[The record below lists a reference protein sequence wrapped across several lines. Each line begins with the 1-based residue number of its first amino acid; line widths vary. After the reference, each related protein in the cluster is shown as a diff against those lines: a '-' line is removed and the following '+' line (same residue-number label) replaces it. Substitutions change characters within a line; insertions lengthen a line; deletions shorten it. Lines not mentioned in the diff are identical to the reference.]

1 VSSSDASTAAL
12 LQRLMED
19 SDFRARFRDD
29 PEATL
34 RELGMVDLFDEAST
48 AADPMQ
54 TLQIRESRS
63 SLAGAALAAAIEGF
77 GLMDVVGNVVDRAGA
92 AQPVP
97 FHGAHPRPVG
107 LNPGA
112 QALSALEG
120 GGGDDGSGDDQSEV
134 LGSDHGSGAGADDDG
149 SGDDS
154 SDADSSDD
162 GDSDDDSSDDDG
174 SDDDGSDDDGSDDDG
189 SDDDGSDDD
198 SSDDDGSD
206 DDSSDDEDSD
216 DSSDNSFDDEN
227 THDNS
232 SDDGSSDDGSDD
244 ADSGDAIAHAGNA
257 SPDDFI
263 DAGSAYPGDGAPPTA
278 IAGWMAAAAERR
290 GLPPE
295 LPVMAALTESGMRNL
310 SYGDADSVG
319 FFQMRESIWN
329 RGQYAGYADDPRRQL
344 NWFLDQ
350 AEAIRRVRVER
361 DQSVTDPA
369 QYGDW
374 VADVERPAEQYRG
387 RYQLHLEEAHALVA
401 RWQHQHGGSGGG
413 GADQLL
419 DVADGSRPA
428 PGRQALVAV
437 AAARRMLG
445 TPYLWGGSRPSTGFD
460 CSGLVQWA
468 YAQAGVSIPRTT
480 FTQIDAPGAQPVGR
494 NDLMPGDL
502 IFFRNSSG
510 DVHHVGMS
518 LGGDRFI
525 EAPHTGDVVKIANL
539 KEPYFAQEYAGA
551 RRFVPSDSGGV
562 QDAAASR
569 RIRERASEAKAVRL
583 ALAALDRDRAELS
596 RPGSA
601 MFEELVRQ
609 EGGKGAPTN
618 AVLVLPAI
626 DPVTGRPT
634 NRGSR

>member
-1 VSSSDASTAAL
+1 VSSSDAATAAL
-12 LQRLMED
+12 LQRLLED

-29 PEATL
+29 PEAAL
-34 RELGMVDLFDEAST
+34 RDAGMADLLDEAPPM
-48 AADPMQ
+48 ANPMQ

-63 SLAGAALAAAIEGF
+63 SLAGAALGAAIEGF
-77 GLMDVVGNVVDRAGA
+77 GMLDVLGNLGAHADAAHA
-92 AQPVP
+92 AQLPDM
-97 FHGAHPRPVG
+97 HPRPVG

-120 GGGDDGSGDDQSEV
+120 GGGDSSGDDQS
-134 LGSDHGSGAGADDDG
+134 DDDG
-149 SGDDS
+149 SDGG
-154 SDADSSDD
+154 SDD
-162 GDSDDDSSDDDG
+162 GGSDDGSDGDSSDDDSSDDDS
-174 SDDDGSDDDGSDDDG
+174 SDDSSGDDGSDDS
-189 SDDDGSDDD
+189 SDDD
-198 SSDDDGSD
+198 SSDDDSS
-206 DDSSDDEDSD
+206 DDSSDDENSD

-232 SDDGSSDDGSDD
+232 SGDGSSGDGSSDDGS
-244 ADSGDAIAHAGNA
+244 SGDGSNDGGGADAIAHAGNV
-257 SPDDFI
+257 SPDDLM
-263 DAGSAYPGDGAPPTA
+263 DAGAAYPGDSATPSA
-278 IAGWMAAAAERR
+278 LAGWMAAAAERR

-319 FFQMRESIWN
+319 FFQMRESVWN
-329 RGQYAGYADDPRRQL
+329 HGQYAGYADDPGRQL
-344 NWFLDQ
+344 KWFLDQ
-350 AEAIRRVRVER
+350 AEAVRRVRVEHG
-361 DQSVTDPA
+361 QSVSDPS
-369 QYGDW
+369 QYGNW
-374 VADVERPAEQYRG
+374 VADVERPAAQYRG
-387 RYQLHLEEAHALVA
+387 RYQLHVDEAHSLID
-401 RWQHQHGGSGGG
+401 RWQHQHSGSGGG
-413 GADQLL
+413 GADQLV

-445 TPYLWGGSRPSTGFD
+445 TPYLWGGSQPSTGFD

-468 YAQAGVSIPRTT
+468 YAQAGISIPRTT
-480 FTQIDAPGAQPVGR
+480 YTQIDAPGALPVGR
-494 NDLMPGDL
+494 NDLVPGDL
-502 IFFRNSSG
+502 IFFRNSAG

-525 EAPHTGDVVKIANL
+525 EAPHTGDVVKIASL

-551 RRFVPSDSGGV
+551 RRFVPSPSGDV
-562 QDAAASR
+562 QDAAAAR
-569 RIRERASEAKAVRL
+569 RVTERASEAKAVRL

-609 EGGKGAPTN
+609 ESGKGTPTN

-626 DPVTGRPT
+626 DPVTGRPV
-634 NRGSR
+634 NRGTP